1 MKFWHALPFMH
12 PPDAIELAVAS
23 DESGYDGITV
33 PDHLF
38 YPRNLKSPYPYSE
51 DGRPGFTEDSPWP
64 DPWVLIGGMAART
77 TRVHFTTNVYIA
89 PARDLFSVAKA
100 VSTASVLSGGRVS
113 LGVGA
118 GWMQEEF
125 EQTGQDFESR
135 GRRLNEMMG
144 VLRKLWTG
152 DWVEHHGEHYDFDEV
167 KISPVPDEPIPIWVG
182 GHSPAA
188 LRRAALYGDGWIGV
202 DYKVEEAE
210 QILDKLRHSLT
221 RAKRSDEPFEV
232 ILALWAHID
241 ADLCERFA
249 ELGVTGFLC
258 APWMFVKET
267 DIRSRVDAVKR
278 FGDEIIAKVK

>member
-1 MKFWHALPFMH
+1 MKFWHALPFMQ

-23 DESGYDGITV
+23 DESGYDGICV

-38 YPRNLKSPYPYSE
+38 YPRKLKSSYPYSD
-51 DGRPGFTEDSPWP
+51 DGRPGFNEDSPWP
-64 DPWVLIGGMAART
+64 DPWVLIGAMAART
-77 TRVHFTTNVYIA
+77 KRVHFTTNVYIA
-89 PARDLFSVAKA
+89 PARDVFTVAKL
-100 VSTASVLSGGRVS
+100 VSTAACIAPGRVA

-152 DWVEHHGEHYDFDEV
+152 EFVAHSGEYYSFDEV
-167 KISPVPDEPIPIWVG
+167 KITPVPKEPIPIYVG

-202 DYKVEEAE
+202 DYKLDEAE
-210 QILDKLRHSLT
+210 EVVERLKESLA
-221 RAKRSDEPFEV
+221 RAKRGDEPFEI
-232 ILALWAHID
+232 ILALWAHVD
-241 ADLCERFA
+241 AELCQRFA
-249 ELGVTGFLC
+249 ELGVTGLLC
-258 APWMFVKET
+258 APWMFVRET
-267 DIRSRVDAVKR
+267 DLTSRVDAVKR
-278 FGDEIIAKVK
+278 FGDEIIAKVR